1 MEEVACVSQAA
12 ELRTS
17 QGHGAFVAS
26 ISERTPD
33 TASQIDDTPRAS
45 Q

>member
-1 MEEVACVSQAA
+1 MEEVACLAQAA

-17 QGHGAFVAS
+17 QGHGAFG
-26 ISERTPD
+26 E
-33 TASQIDDTPRAS
+33 IDDTPRAS